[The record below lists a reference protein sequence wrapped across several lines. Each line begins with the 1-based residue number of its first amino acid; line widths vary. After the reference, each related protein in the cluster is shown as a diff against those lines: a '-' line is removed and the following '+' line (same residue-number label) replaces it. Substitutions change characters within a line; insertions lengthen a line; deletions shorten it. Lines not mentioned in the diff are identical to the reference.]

1 MNVKSLLLVS
11 LEISE
16 ILNLNFMKSNKV
28 MRAARE
34 ESTPNNSGP
43 YRIVLFANL
52 KSIVSAFVWLV
63 LVTFYFATVCCCCC
77 CCTALSRTLMRQKR
91 NEEQNVLGIYL
102 AIARIAWLCVGVR
115 VYGCVC
121 VCECVYIS
129 DGSWPCFICMPC
141 ATTAGNV
148 SWRFL

>member
-11 LEISE
+11 LERSE

-28 MRAARE
+28 MCAGSE
-34 ESTPNNSGP
+34 EGTPNNSGP

-63 LVTFYFATVCCCCC
+63 LVTFYFATVCCCWCCC

-102 AIARIAWLCVGVR
+102 AIAGLACLCVGVR
-115 VYGCVC
+115 V
-121 VCECVYIS
+121 
-129 DGSWPCFICMPC
+129 
-141 ATTAGNV
+141 
-148 SWRFL
+148 